1 MFCFLFSK
9 SLKEQASEIIGG
21 GGGEEGSKYCVYLEF
36 KYKSSGIC
44 TARGGVANVDV
55 AQGFLRNRKKT

>member
-1 MFCFLFSK
+1 MK
-9 SLKEQASEIIGG
+9 SLAG
-21 GGGEEGSKYCVYLEF
+21 GGGEEGSKYCMYLEF